1 MRSFPVLVLCVLAVG
16 CSPSSSS
23 GSTTT
28 VPTAVSTT
36 AAITTTTSLSP
47 SEARSSF
54 VDCLSEGG
62 LEVPSA
68 AFDVDGTPRL
78 GVLAG
83 SLDTTDPAVQAA
95 IAECSPLLSAAQ
107 VVDLAADPEVRNLV
121 MEQLAAFTQ
130 CMRDQGIAEFPD
142 PADGLP
148 DDSPYPLEDVP
159 FAEPGFDEALAT
171 CHNVVG
177 SFGLAEG

>member
-28 VPTAVSTT
+28 IPTAVSTT
-36 AAITTTTSLSP
+36 AAVTTTTTLSP
-47 SEARSSF
+47 AEARSAF
-54 VDCLSEGG
+54 VNCLTEVG
-62 LEVPSA
+62 LEIPSG
-68 AFDVDGTPRL
+68 AFEADGAPRL
-78 GVLAG
+78 GVIAE
-83 SLDTTDPAVQAA
+83 SLDTTNPAVQAA
-95 IAECSPLLSAAQ
+95 VAECSPLLTAAQ

-130 CMRDQGIAEFPD
+130 CMRDQGIVDFPD
-142 PADGLP
+142 PADGP
-148 DDSPYPLEDVP
+148 PADSPFPLEDVP